1 MKPEDQH
8 PRLSAGLYMNI
19 HIHAPACSCMHNT
32 CTFFLYLV
40 PLFLPPKLW
49 YYPRMTLAPRVHLS
63 RHQIGILIQLDLL
76 ASSSPLFSWWTL
88 MFQRGVVWTEHLHPP
103 PQTYVEACPWELTA
117 NEDRASVN
125 GLQPWLELTRTS
137 EDTREGWT
145 KKQAFTRHQ
154 IYWCALIL
162 DFPIPELWETDLVFV
177 VCEPESIQKC
187 VHSSFGD

>member
-103 PQTYVEACPWELTA
+103 PNICGSLSLRTDSQWGQSFRERITALTGA
-117 NEDRASVN
+117 NENKRRHKRRLDQEAGFHQTSDILMCLDSGLPNSRAMRNRLS
-125 GLQPWLELTRTS
+125 LCCLWA
-137 EDTREGWT
+137 REYT
-145 KKQAFTRHQ
+145 
-154 IYWCALIL
+154 
-162 DFPIPELWETDLVFV
+162 E
-177 VCEPESIQKC
+177 VCP
-187 VHSSFGD
+187 

>member
-1 MKPEDQH
+1 MDFNVPKGGCVDWT
-8 PRLSAGLYMNI
+8 SA
-19 HIHAPACSCMHNT
+19 
-32 CTFFLYLV
+32 
-40 PLFLPPKLW
+40 
-49 YYPRMTLAPRVHLS
+49 
-63 RHQIGILIQLDLL
+63 
-76 ASSSPLFSWWTL
+76 
-88 MFQRGVVWTEHLHPP
+88 PP